1 MRDGTF
7 KMALNKNVL
16 LLLSSKRNRQRSVI
30 LLLRKIGQFLKT
42 AHNSHGAVVREIG
55 TFC

>member
-16 LLLSSKRNRQRSVI
+16 LLLSAKRNRHQSVI
-30 LLLRKIGQFLKT
+30 LLLRKIGQILKT
-42 AHNSHGAVVREIG
+42 AHNSHGAAVREIG